1 MKTRMAS
8 ARCCCGP
15 GGPIPCDPITGIT
28 DDFQV
33 LQQSTGDGGWGWS
46 TGIAMTPAIQPVGT
60 LLLDQ
65 NNQFFGEEFTFFRC
79 SVWSDNFTNI
89 RHYLKC
95 QFENYGTEVNLIR
108 GPSIYARFLL
118 LGSARLWTLRHDIA
132 FVSGT
137 GWRHRFTL
145 EHPGA
150 ANAVFFAGPI
160 VQAAQSPAP
169 TGPFDSE
176 IQFIQFRL
184 LSGAWQVTS
193 YFNGNVLGSRATATP
208 TNTAIGGGVEP
219 EWDHGFGGTADMK
232 VTRVDRWQYFA
243 AT

>member
-28 DDFQV
+28 DDFQE
-33 LQQSTGDGGWGWS
+33 LQTSTGDGGWLWVTS
-46 TGIAMTPAIQPVGT
+46 LSMTPVVQPVGT

-65 NNQFFGEEFTFFRC
+65 NAVFGEDYTFFRC
-79 SVWSDNFTNI
+79 SVWADNFTNI
-89 RHYLKC
+89 RHYLKS
-95 QFENYGTEVNLIR
+95 QFENYGSEVDLIR
-108 GPSIYARFLL
+108 GPSVYARFSL
-118 LGSARLWTLRHDIA
+118 LGAGRVWSLSHDIA
-132 FVSGT
+132 FVAGT

-145 EHPGA
+145 EHPSA
-150 ANAVFFAGPI
+150 ANAVFFSGPI
-160 VQAAQSPAP
+160 VQSAQFPAP

-193 YFNGNVLGSRATATP
+193 YFNGNVLGSRATAAP
-208 TNTAIGGGVEP
+208 TNTNNTGGIEA
-219 EWDHGFGGTADMK
+219 EWSHGFAGTADMR
-232 VTRVDRWQYFA
+232 VARVDRWQYFA
-243 AT
+243 ST